1 MNYYNP
7 YYQMYPYVAAAPV
20 KKGIFSS
27 LTGGLKGINWGNILN
42 NTQRTLNIVNQA
54 IPAVKQIT
62 PVMKNARTM
71 FQVMNEFKKVDTP
84 TTNVTANSNPT
95 QAATTSQT
103 EVSAI
108 SGENQKTQ
116 EINSTNIDSQKE
128 AVSSNISTA
137 VDNGP
142 TFFV

>member
-20 KKGIFSS
+20 KKGIISS
-27 LTGGLKGINWGNILN
+27 LTGGLKGMNWGTILN

-84 TTNVTANSNPT
+84 TPEVKP
-95 QAATTSQT
+95 ATTTTNTEKSNEVAKNNIESAELNQT
-103 EVSAI
+103 VKNDAINEVS
-108 SGENQKTQ
+108 
-116 EINSTNIDSQKE
+116 
-128 AVSSNISTA
+128 
-137 VDNGP
+137 GP
-142 TFFV
+142 TFFI